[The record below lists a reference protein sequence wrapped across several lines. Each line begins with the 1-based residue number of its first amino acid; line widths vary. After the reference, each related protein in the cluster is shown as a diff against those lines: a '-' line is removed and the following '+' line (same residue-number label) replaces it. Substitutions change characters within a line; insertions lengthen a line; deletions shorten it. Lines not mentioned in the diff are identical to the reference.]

1 MQFRYLYCLLFSIIS
16 FYQCS
21 ACSFAYQY
29 SYYPLG
35 ISGGS
40 WIILEAE
47 LERYVNTPENMIM
60 MGGMGRNTPMG
71 GGMGNRVM
79 EVRWKGN
86 LRLKSL
92 QNGELILL
100 EELIYLDLN
109 DDTYAEELQPHF
121 EKALE
126 KAQALPLFQTATL
139 KQLGLCDYDKQCT
152 FFQKEIDREASKV
165 YCYLN
170 KEGYKEHKQEIT
182 FPHKT
187 LEKFENMTKQKF
199 TDIES
204 IELETRNDYY
214 SIWLPYSACVYEAD
228 GQEMVVY
235 TLSWGQKKGETFKQ
249 AATWDVPSLGSIDQ
263 FIKGREVLFHG
274 HRFDTMHIIP

>member
-1 MQFRYLYCLLFSIIS
+1 MRLKYILCLFFLVGVFSQS
-16 FYQCS
+16 S
-21 ACSFAYQY
+21 ACSFAYQV

-35 ISGGS
+35 MSGGN
-40 WIILEAE
+40 WIVLEAE
-47 LERYVNTPENMIM
+47 LERYVNTPDNMIM
-60 MGGMGRNTPMG
+60 MGGMGRQTPIG
-71 GGMGNRVM
+71 GGMGSRVM

-92 QNGELILL
+92 QNGKLVLL

-109 DDTYAEELQPHF
+109 DETYAEELQPHF
-121 EKALE
+121 EKALA
-126 KAQALPLFQTATL
+126 KAEALPFFQVANL
-139 KQLGLCDYDKQCT
+139 KEVGVCDHDKQCT

-170 KEGYKEHKQEIT
+170 KEGYKEYKQEIT

-214 SIWLPYSACVYEAD
+214 SIWLPYQVCVYEVD
-228 GQEMVVY
+228 GQEMVIY

-249 AATWDVPSLGSIDQ
+249 ATTWDVPNLSSIAG